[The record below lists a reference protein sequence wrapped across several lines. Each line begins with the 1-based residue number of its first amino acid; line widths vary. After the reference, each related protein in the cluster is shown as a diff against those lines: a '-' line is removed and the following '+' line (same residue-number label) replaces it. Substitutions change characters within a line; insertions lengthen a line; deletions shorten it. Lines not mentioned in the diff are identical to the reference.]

1 MNKYRGRRIGRDG
14 LRWRLALAFILGA
27 IATFALMGL
36 SVIANEC
43 GYELASRIVF
53 WQNTLLQSLVLPINI
68 GYSEHA
74 VYEGS
79 PLNFLAFLAS
89 MPLGIVVYGIA
100 AFTAMSQRSKRH
112 RSS

>member
-1 MNKYRGRRIGRDG
+1 MNKYRDRRIGRDG
-14 LRWRLALAFILGA
+14 LRWRLALAFVLGA

-53 WQNTLLQSLVLPINI
+53 WQNTFLQSLVLPINI
-68 GYSEHA
+68 GSAEHA

-79 PLNFLAFLAS
+79 PLNILAYLAS
-89 MPLGIVVYGIA
+89 LPLGILVYGMA
-100 AFTAMSQRSKRH
+100 AFAAISRRSERR